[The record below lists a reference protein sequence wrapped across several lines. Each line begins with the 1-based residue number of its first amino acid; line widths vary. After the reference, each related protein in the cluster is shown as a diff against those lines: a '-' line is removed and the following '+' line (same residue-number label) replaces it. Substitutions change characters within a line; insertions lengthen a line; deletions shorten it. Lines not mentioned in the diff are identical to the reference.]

1 MLTAVQEQLSEIRNI
16 QGQIARSHERE
27 KEMVADLE
35 RCRAEAVPLKER
47 EAKVVQNLS
56 SERGWR
62 QVQGDKLGRELL
74 ADDPLQRVN
83 RWDDPAVR
91 ALRDDLLA
99 DLWDRQPSVH
109 DPRLEL
115 QAPV

>member
-74 ADDPLQRVN
+74 ALAKIVEEQTPNCYGLFTNGAESVPCGKIAGCGLAGCPVN
-83 RWDDPAVR
+83 
-91 ALRDDLLA
+91 
-99 DLWDRQPSVH
+99 S
-109 DPRLEL
+109 
-115 QAPV
+115 